1 LQKDGVMDKIVGVY
15 FCGFDKRIET
25 LIFLLYQMKRNQA
38 LLESNLLGIVW
49 WLTKKSSSNDNH

>member
-1 LQKDGVMDKIVGVY
+1 VDKIVGVY

-49 WLTKKSSSNDNH
+49 WLTKKSSSDGNH